1 MSKMEMKL
9 TKIVVGEY
17 VQDAQKIKHAL
28 LQVIVLA
35 EYALETSVKV
45 ISLACEMKFNLRFL
59 L

>member
-17 VQDAQKIKHAL
+17 VQDAQIIKHAL
-28 LQVIVLA
+28 QQGIVLA

>member
-17 VQDAQKIKHAL
+17 VQDAQIIKHAL
-28 LQVIVLA
+28 LQGIVLA

-45 ISLACEMKFNLRFL
+45 ISLACEMQFN
-59 L
+59 